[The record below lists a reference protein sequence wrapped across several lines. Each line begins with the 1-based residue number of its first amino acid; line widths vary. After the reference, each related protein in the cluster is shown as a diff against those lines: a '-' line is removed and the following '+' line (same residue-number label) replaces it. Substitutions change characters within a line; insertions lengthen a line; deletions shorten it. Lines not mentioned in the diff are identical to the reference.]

1 MRSLKSVTGAIG
13 MLVKGLGCILV
24 LFACTAFAVNH
35 SRGFASRVRELESL
49 QGLTDLLEGEVCY
62 ALNPLAVAFANISRG
77 KQGTARIFS
86 TAASILE
93 KRTGQSAGEAFR
105 LSLRQEKATLH
116 LSREDYT
123 ALEAFADGLG
133 MCDLQ
138 TQQNSIQMLKKRL
151 ELQTAEA
158 RENCKKYRKLYNC
171 LGVLA
176 GVFII
181 LILI

>member
-1 MRSLKSVTGAIG
+1 

-49 QGLTDLLEGEVCY
+49 QGLVDLLEGEVCY

-105 LSLRQEKATLH
+105 LALRQEKAALH

-123 ALEAFADGLG
+123 ALEAF
-133 MCDLQ
+133 
-138 TQQNSIQMLKKRL
+138 
-151 ELQTAEA
+151 ELQEAEA
-158 RENCKKYRKLYNC
+158 RENCRKYRKLYNC